1 MKESTEKGALIV
13 NLYAGP
19 GALKSTTAAGVFTLL
34 KLHGVDCELPFEFP
48 KDLIWE
54 ENISMLN
61 DQNYVLGNQAHR
73 IWRVK
78 DKVDVVLVD
87 SPILFSIVYRKEGL
101 GKEFIS
107 HVVNLHNQY
116 NNLNIFL
123 KRDLNIGYIK
133 NGREQSFT
141 EAVKVD
147 DNILKVLKTYGTPY
161 LTMDVGFNTINE
173 ITSLILIRM
182 NLKPKYKLEEF
193 L

>member
-1 MKESTEKGALIV
+1 MEKKKEGALIV

-19 GALKSTTAAGVFTLL
+19 GALKSTTSAGVFTLL

-87 SPILFSIVYRKEGL
+87 SPILFSIVYRKNEL
-101 GKEFIS
+101 GKEFID
-107 HVVNLHNQY
+107 HVVTLHNQY

-123 KRDLNIGYIK
+123 KRNLNIGYIK

-147 DNILKVLKTYGTPY
+147 DDVLKVLNAYGTPY
-161 LTMDVGFNTINE
+161 LTMNVGFDTINK
-173 ITSLILIRM
+173 ITKLILTK
-182 NLKPKYKLEEF
+182 LKLEPKYKLEE

>member
-1 MKESTEKGALIV
+1 MSKALIL
-13 NLYAGP
+13 NLFAGP

-54 ENISMLN
+54 ENISMLS

-87 SPILFSIVYRKEGL
+87 SPILFSIVYRKGDL
-101 GKEFIS
+101 GKEFIA
-107 HVVNLHNQY
+107 HVVALHNQY

-123 KRDLNIGYIK
+123 KRNLDIKYVK
-133 NGREQSFT
+133 NGREQNFT

-147 DNILKVLKTYGTPY
+147 NAILEVLNTYGTPY
-161 LTMDVGFNTINE
+161 LTMEVGFNTINE
-173 ITSLILIRM
+173 ITKLILIK
-182 NLKPKYKLEEF
+182 LGLQPKYKLEE
-193 L
+193 LL